1 MTVTSGWSWP
11 TFSSKCWQVK
21 GASLFWNSSKNWK
34 WKLLSEKSCVICN
47 QNTEMLISQETFE
60 QVVEGIKFFSAFGGK
75 SRARRK
81 NWPITIVSQVERDRT
96 RPWPFLGR
104 KRKTILTDGA
114 CCKNLVILKKRIKIQ
129 EHVIESAD
137 VIPGHLFSWWLYDW
151 WALWSLAS
159 AANRGP
165 ECFIFEEFSLLHS
178 PF

>member
-1 MTVTSGWSWP
+1 MKTTVWKKLRNLQSKYWNVNFSGDFW
-11 TFSSKCWQVK
+11 TGCWGHK
-21 GASLFWNSSKNWK
+21 
-34 WKLLSEKSCVICN
+34 I
-47 QNTEMLISQETFE
+47 
-60 QVVEGIKFFSAFGGK
+60 FFSAFGGK

-81 NWPITIVSQVERDRT
+81 NWPITSVSQVERDRT
-96 RPWPFLGR
+96 RPSPFLGR

-129 EHVIESAD
+129 EHAIESAD

-165 ECFIFEEFSLLHS
+165 EYFIFEEFSLLHS

>member
-1 MTVTSGWSWP
+1 MKTTVWKKLRNLQSKYWNVNFSGD
-11 TFSSKCWQVK
+11 
-21 GASLFWNSSKNWK
+21 FWTGCGHK
-34 WKLLSEKSCVICN
+34 I
-47 QNTEMLISQETFE
+47 
-60 QVVEGIKFFSAFGGK
+60 FFSAFGGK

-81 NWPITIVSQVERDRT
+81 NWPITSVSQVERDRT
-96 RPWPFLGR
+96 RPSPFLGR

-137 VIPGHLFSWWLYDW
+137 VIPGHFFSWWLYDW